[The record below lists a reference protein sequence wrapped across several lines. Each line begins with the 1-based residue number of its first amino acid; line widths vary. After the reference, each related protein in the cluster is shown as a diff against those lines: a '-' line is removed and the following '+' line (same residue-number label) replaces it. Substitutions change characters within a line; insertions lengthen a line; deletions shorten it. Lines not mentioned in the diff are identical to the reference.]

1 MDDILTIFYISSL
14 ETYFLCCCCY
24 TERPKTVM
32 WEVQIWLLVVTC
44 EASRFD
50 SSSNWTSDSGFD
62 SYWWSG
68 SKFSNRPHR
77 QSSFVKK
84 RLAVVKFAFKVEF
97 GS

>member
-1 MDDILTIFYISSL
+1 MSHQTQHITGNIGDG
-14 ETYFLCCCCY
+14 FLWV
-24 TERPKTVM
+24 KK
-32 WEVQIWLLVVTC
+32 LVTC

-50 SSSNWTSDSGFD
+50 SSSNRTSDSGFD

-84 RLAVVKFAFKVEF
+84 RLAVV
-97 GS
+97 